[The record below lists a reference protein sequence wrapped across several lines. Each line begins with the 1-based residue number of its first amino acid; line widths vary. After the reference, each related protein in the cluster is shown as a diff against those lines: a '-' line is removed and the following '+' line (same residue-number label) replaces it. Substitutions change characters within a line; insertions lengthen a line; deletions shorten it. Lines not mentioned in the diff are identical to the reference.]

1 MFRINQF
8 GNKLTLSFVLLFTL
22 FLLVMAGI
30 ALPLTPVGEM
40 FSSLQKPIA
49 IGLLTGVFFIFCIG
63 LSRGRQMRLRVEKMT
78 RVAIGF
84 SKGDFGQNILLS
96 GDDELS
102 VLAETMNQMGRGLDR
117 RITEIENERAKL
129 QAILDNMD
137 EGVIAVNAQ
146 RKVLLVNRSAEKIFQ
161 ISEKYS
167 IKKSLIEVVKN
178 QVLDEIVEQSMKKAK
193 TLAREI
199 DILLPEEKILKA
211 HAVGIGG
218 QENEVNSVLVIYDIT
233 QLRKL
238 EKIRS
243 EFVAN
248 VSHELKTPLTSI
260 QGFIETLLEGAM
272 EDKTE
277 REKFLKIMEGDT
289 ERLSRLI
296 DELLELSKIES
307 KQERFMLT
315 NLNLKQLIGSVVETL
330 EPQIKE
336 KKISVNNHFPDIQV
350 RADSDKL
357 RQVIVNLVDNAIKFN
372 REEGSITFD
381 IQEIEDD
388 FQVSITDTGVG
399 IPREAIP
406 RIFERFFTVDKARSR
421 EMGGT
426 GLGLSIVKHII
437 ENHGGSVS
445 CQSEVGEGTTF
456 SFTLPK

>member
-1 MFRINQF
+1 MFLINQF
-8 GNKLTLSFVLLFTL
+8 GKKLTFSFALLFIL
-22 FLLVMAGI
+22 FLLVMMGI
-30 ALPLTPVGEM
+30 ALPLTPFDGM
-40 FSSLQKPIA
+40 FSSMQKPIA
-49 IGLLTGVFFIFCIG
+49 IGLLFAVFAIFLIS
-63 LSRGRQMRLRVEKMT
+63 LWRGRCMRLRVENMT
-78 RVAIGF
+78 QIAVRF
-84 SKGDFGQNILLS
+84 SKGDFTRNILS
-96 GDDELS
+96 GGGDELS
-102 VLAETMNQMGRGLDR
+102 VLAETMNQMAKGLNR

-146 RKVLLVNRSAEKIFQ
+146 RKILLVNRSAEKIFQ

-167 IKKSLIEVVKN
+167 VKKALVEVVKN

-199 DILLPEEKILKA
+199 DILLPEEKVLKA

-218 QENEVNSVLVIYDIT
+218 QANEVNSVLVIYDIT

-260 QGFIETLLEGAM
+260 KGFIETLLEGAL
-272 EDKTE
+272 EDKE
-277 REKFLKIMEGDT
+277 KREKFLQIMEEDT
-289 ERLSRLI
+289 SRLSRLI

-307 KQERFMLT
+307 KQERFNLT
-315 NLNLKQLIGSVVETL
+315 HLNLKQLIGSVVETL

-336 KKISVNNHFPDIQV
+336 KKIIINNHFPDIQV

-357 RQVIVNLVDNAIKFN
+357 RQVMVNLLDNAIKFN
-372 REEGSITFD
+372 KEEGTITFD

-388 FQVSITDTGVG
+388 FQVSVTDTGPG
-399 IPREAIP
+399 IPEEAIP

-445 CQSEVGEGTTF
+445 CQSQVGVGTTF